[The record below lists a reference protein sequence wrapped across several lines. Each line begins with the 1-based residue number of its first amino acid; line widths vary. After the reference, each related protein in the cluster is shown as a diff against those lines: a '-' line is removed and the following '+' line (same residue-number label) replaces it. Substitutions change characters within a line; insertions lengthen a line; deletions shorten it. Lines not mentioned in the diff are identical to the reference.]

1 MESVLARQSFLGE
14 HSSETFRDVTAAIIG
29 LGGGGSHVAQQ
40 LAHLGIGNFI
50 LIDPDRIEFPNL
62 NRTVGA
68 TYQDALTGT
77 PKVEVAARLIRGINP
92 YARILPLI
100 GEWQTELKV
109 LRSADVGIGCIEGFA
124 VKVQLER
131 VCRAALIPLIDI
143 GMDVHKA
150 EPFTI
155 AGQVVLSIP
164 GRPCFLCMGHVRES
178 DCALEEQKYGHAGG
192 TPQVVWSNGMLA
204 SAAVGMMVQLL
215 TPWSKECT
223 PAFLGYDGDRTTLN
237 PDARLQISLLSK
249 CPHFDGIDSVGDPFW
264 QAG

>member
-14 HSSETFRDVTAAIIG
+14 HSTETFRAATAAIIG

-68 TYQDALTGT
+68 TYQDALAGT

-92 YARILPLI
+92 YAYILPLI
-100 GEWQTELKV
+100 GEWQTKLQA
-109 LRSADVGIGCIEGFA
+109 LRSADVVIGCIEGFA

-155 AGQVVLSIP
+155 AGQVVLSMP

-192 TPQVVWSNGMLA
+192 TPQVVWSNGTLA
-204 SAAVGMMVQLL
+204 SAAVGMMVQLF
-215 TPWSKECT
+215 TPWSKEST
-223 PAFLGYDGDRTTLN
+223 PAFLGYDGDRTTLT
-237 PDARLQISLLSK
+237 PDARLQVSFLSK